1 MGPRRNFLIVALAG
15 VAAGCSE
22 ERPGFEPRHV
32 FLVTVEHLRAD
43 RCSFLMHDAPTT
55 WMPSDESMRE
65 EYRAFGLDEL
75 AADGVVFAKG
85 FAPSPLCE
93 VSLATLLSA
102 RAPLETG
109 VLEKGDALPGELVTL
124 GEAFRAG
131 GFRTAAFLGGR
142 DRLDASFARGFEHV
156 ESFDADQDA
165 LLAAADWLGADS
177 GDGARTLV
185 WVHLAGLA
193 PPWTPREPVPD
204 ADALLGTRVFPAADA
219 PGHPDGSAE
228 STRAIHAAAT
238 PPSSADRVAIGAVYD
253 RALAHLVAQVWLGLH
268 HAFDFHTAPAEASET
283 WARTVFVLAGV
294 NGIELLEN
302 GAIGADGMLSDGTL
316 HVPIFFR
323 HPDSLTG
330 ERILADVVGL
340 EDVAP
345 TLLEWMRLPPLP
357 ASRGRSLLPV
367 LDSYIERPFVARRAF
382 AQLPERA
389 VFSVRDERYRLVLNP
404 TRTQPSGRPASAGPL
419 QEITLHDYETDPAGI
434 RDVARDHPEVV
445 ARLTAEIRAWRE
457 AQRLFHTVPRTASP
471 GAR

>member
-1 MGPRRNFLIVALAG
+1 MGPRRNVLIVALAT

-32 FLVTVEHLRAD
+32 FLVTVENLRAD
-43 RCSFLMHDAPTT
+43 RCSFLMHERPTT

-75 AADGVVFAKG
+75 AADGVVFANAY
-85 FAPSPLCE
+85 APSPLSE
-93 VSLATLLSA
+93 VSLATLLAA

-109 VLEKGDALPGELVTL
+109 VLEKSDPLPGELVTL

-131 GFRTAAFLGGR
+131 GFRTAAFVGR
-142 DRLDASFARGFEHV
+142 RDPLDKSFTRGFEHV
-156 ESFDADQDA
+156 ETFDADLDA
-165 LLAAADWLGADS
+165 LLAAADWLGADP
-177 GDGARTLV
+177 GDGARNLV

-193 PPWTPREPVPD
+193 PPWSPREPVPD
-204 ADALLGTRVFPAADA
+204 ADPLLGERTFPDADVA
-219 PGHPDGSAE
+219 GRPDGSVE
-228 STRAIHAAAT
+228 SIRALHASVT
-238 PPSSADRVAIGAVYD
+238 PQTPADRLAIGAHYD
-253 RALAHLVAQVWLGLH
+253 RALARLVAQIWLGLH
-268 HAFDFHTAPAEASET
+268 RAFDYHTARAEASET

-294 NGIELLEN
+294 NGIELLED
-302 GAIGADGMLSDGTL
+302 GAVGADGMLSDRTL
-316 HVPIFFR
+316 HVPVFFR

-340 EDVAP
+340 DDVAP

-367 LDSYIERPFVARRAF
+367 LDSYVERPFVARPAF

-404 TRTQPSGRPASAGPL
+404 TRAQPAGRPPSAGPL
-419 QEITLHDYETDPAGI
+419 REITLVDHEADPTGI
-434 RDVARDHPEVV
+434 RDVARENPEVV
-445 ARLTAEIRAWRE
+445 ARLMAAVRAWRE
-457 AQRLFHTVPRTASP
+457 SQVLFHTAPRTASP

>member
-1 MGPRRNFLIVALAG
+1 MGPFRDLLIVALAG

-43 RCSFLMHDAPTT
+43 RCSFLMHDRPTT

-65 EYRAFGLDEL
+65 EHRAFGLDEI
-75 AADGVVFAKG
+75 AADGVVFANSY
-85 FAPSPLCE
+85 APSPLRD
-93 VSLATLLSA
+93 VSLATLLAA

-109 VLEKGDALPGELVTL
+109 VLGKGDELPGELVTL

-142 DRLDASFARGFEHV
+142 DPLDPSFARGFEHV
-156 ESFDADQDA
+156 ESFDADQEA
-165 LLAAADWLGADS
+165 LLAAAEWLGADP

-193 PPWTPREPVPD
+193 PPWTPREAVPD
-204 ADALLGTRVFPAADA
+204 ADALLGTRVFPDADA
-219 PGHPDGSAE
+219 PGRPDGSLE
-228 STRAIHAAAT
+228 SIRAIHAALE
-238 PPSSADRVAIGAVYD
+238 PPSSADRVATGAVYD
-253 RALAHLVAQVWLGLH
+253 RALAHLVAQIWLGLYRT
-268 HAFDFHTAPAEASET
+268 FDYHTARAEASET

-294 NGIELLEN
+294 NGVELLEN
-302 GAIGADGMLSDGTL
+302 GAIGAEGMLSDGTL
-316 HVPIFFR
+316 HVPLFFR

-367 LDSYIERPFVARRAF
+367 LDSYVERSFASHPAF

-404 TRTQPSGRPASAGPL
+404 TRTQPAGRPLSAGPMR
-419 QEITLHDYETDPAGI
+419 EVSLHDHESDPAGI

-445 ARLTAEIRAWRE
+445 MRLTAAIRAWRE
-457 AQRLFHTVPRTASP
+457 SQTLFHTTARVASP